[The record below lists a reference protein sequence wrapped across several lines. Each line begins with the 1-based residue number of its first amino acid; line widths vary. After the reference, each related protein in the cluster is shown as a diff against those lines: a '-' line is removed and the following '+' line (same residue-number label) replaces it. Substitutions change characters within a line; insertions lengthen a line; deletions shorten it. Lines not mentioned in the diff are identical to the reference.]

1 MSRSAVLFLALALSV
16 LPAAL
21 PVAAQT
27 KYIAFGDSIT
37 NPGGDFDDPSRPC
50 PEECGYPGRLEDLLQ
65 QAGIE
70 AEVVNAGFGGED
82 TAQGLSRLDQV
93 LAAEGGDVLLLMEG
107 TNDISRGLSP
117 ETIRF
122 NLDQM
127 AQRAAARG
135 LSTVHATVIP
145 RVPDAR
151 AGDGT
156 NFFTQLLAW
165 EIRDLAHLR
174 GRALAD
180 PFEVFINHP
189 NPFAELYSPG
199 GDAAGHPNAEGF
211 DLLAEIFFDVVREVD
226 SVPPVPGLLE
236 PRDGAEGVSA
246 RTQIR
251 LRLLDFGAGI
261 DVAATELLVDG
272 QPVAVSQEGDTRRL
286 DLRFAPVE
294 PFSGVVEVGYRTRD
308 LAPTPNQRERVLG
321 SFRVQGTQ
329 LLQADINDDGRVDG
343 ADLVLLAL
351 HFGTANGDS
360 RYAAFVDIN
369 RDDLIDGNDLAILAN
384 QFGRTAG

>member
-1 MSRSAVLFLALALSV
+1 VSRSAVLFLALALSV

>member
-1 MSRSAVLFLALALSV
+1 
-16 LPAAL
+16 
-21 PVAAQT
+21 
-27 KYIAFGDSIT
+27 
-37 NPGGDFDDPSRPC
+37 
-50 PEECGYPGRLEDLLQ
+50 
-65 QAGIE
+65 
-70 AEVVNAGFGGED
+70 VVNAGFGGED